1 MAKIY
6 LNKDGVLFTRT
17 KNHDGRFVTL
27 HFSQDIIPFIIR
39 NNIQLYQEL
48 PNKWKEN
55 SSTLDYIFTL
65 NNGEDKKTACI
76 FTTKCPILH
85 NNRSAAL
92 HSELP
97 LPYPDISLQSDRPA
111 PVHPPR
117 TPPRR
122 SRSR

>member
-65 NNGEDKKTACI
+65 NNGEDKNVRYVA
-76 FTTKCPILH
+76 ILFITMRMNLEVKFFSILLVQNGKSIH
-85 NNRSAAL
+85 A
-92 HSELP
+92 
-97 LPYPDISLQSDRPA
+97 
-111 PVHPPR
+111 
-117 TPPRR
+117 
-122 SRSR
+122 